1 MSLHKKEAMTV
12 LLEYVDIGTYENC
25 DGWAKQ
31 HTHFL
36 NMTTCISIIKK
47 SRWAIMVVEW
57 KTHRLFI
64 SALECKTLSNV

>member
-12 LLEYVDIGTYENC
+12 LLEYVDNGTYENC

-36 NMTTCISIIKK
+36 NMTTSLSII
-47 SRWAIMVVEW
+47 
-57 KTHRLFI
+57 
-64 SALECKTLSNV
+64 

>member
-36 NMTTCISIIKK
+36 NMTTSSIIK
-47 SRWAIMVVEW
+47 S
-57 KTHRLFI
+57 KTIPTSSEF
-64 SALECKTLSNV
+64 ANG